1 MLKDRPMQSW
11 TAQLRSGVEMP
22 CPGFG
27 TWHMGDHSVA
37 ADDEVAAL
45 RHAHQAGFRH
55 FDTAEMYGDGGAEEL
70 LGEALSVFPR
80 DGLFLTSKF
89 YPHHARADQV
99 VQACEASLNRL
110 GMEVIDLYLLH
121 WPGSTP
127 FEETLEGA
135 QTLLDQGK
143 IRAFGVSNFDT
154 RGMSRLIDAGMAD
167 LIDVNQVMYNPARR
181 GIEYDLLPLLDQHG
195 IACIAY
201 TPIEPWQ
208 IEGNADFA
216 AIAAE
221 AGLTPVQLAM
231 AWHCTRQTAC
241 PIPKSATP
249 TNIDELAAATEVILT
264 DAQLVRVDRAFPPPT
279 RAESLDII

>member
-1 MLKDRPMQSW
+1 MQSW
-11 TAQLRSGVEMP
+11 TFTLRSGVEMP

-27 TWHMGDHSVA
+27 TWHMGDTHNS
-37 ADDEVAAL
+37 ADQEIAAL
-45 RHAHQAGFRH
+45 RHAYNAGFRH
-55 FDTAEMYGDGGAEEL
+55 FDTAEMYGDGGAEDV
-70 LGEALSVFPR
+70 LGEALSAFSR
-80 DGLFLTSKF
+80 DSLFLTSKF
-89 YPHHARADQV
+89 YPHHARADQM
-99 VQACEASLNRL
+99 VQACERSLDRL
-110 GMEVIDLYLLH
+110 GMEMIDLYLLH

-135 QTLLDQGK
+135 RKLLDQGK

-154 RGMSRLIDAGMAD
+154 RGMAQLIDAGMAD

-181 GIEYDLLPLLDQHG
+181 GIEFDLLPLLDQQG

-216 AIAAE
+216 TIAAE

-231 AWHCTRQTAC
+231 AWHCARRTAC

-249 TNIDELAAATEVILT
+249 ANIDELAAATEITLT
-264 DAQLVRVDRAFPPPT
+264 DDQLARIDATFPPPT

>member
-1 MLKDRPMQSW
+1 
-11 TAQLRSGVEMP
+11 MP

-27 TWHMGDHSVA
+27 TWHIGDHVGA
-37 ADDEVAAL
+37 AKDEAAAL
-45 RHAHQAGFRH
+45 RHAFDAGFRH
-55 FDTAEMYGDGGAEEL
+55 FDTAEMYGDGGAEEV
-70 LGEALSVFPR
+70 LGEALADVPR
-80 DGLFLTSKF
+80 DQIFLTSKF

-99 VQACEASLNRL
+99 IAACERSLDRL

-127 FEETLEGA
+127 FAETLEGA

-154 RGMSRLIDAGMAD
+154 RGMTRLIEAGLAD

-181 GIEYDLLPLLDQHG
+181 GIEFDLLPLLDQHG
-195 IACIAY
+195 IACVAY

-216 AIAAE
+216 AVAAE
-221 AGLTPVQLAM
+221 AGLSPVQLAM
-231 AWHCTRQTAC
+231 AWHCTRRVAC

-249 TNIDELAAATEVILT
+249 SNIDALAEATEVTLT
-264 DAQLVRVDRAFPPPT
+264 KDQLAQIDAAFPPPT
-279 RAESLDII
+279 QAEALDII